1 VSNLTAR
8 YPTEH
13 LFEMIVTMLVLALAL
28 SNPVA
33 ATQTSGHVDV
43 NRAFNYVVVLVMEN
57 HGLRD
62 VISTSSAPF
71 MNQLAASYSLAVN
84 YTAID
89 HPSLPN
95 YLGLISGQDFSSWSS
110 SDCSPRPG
118 CSAGSAPN
126 LVDSL
131 EDRGLTWKSYMED
144 YPSTCGSHCS
154 PADCFT
160 GDGGTGLY
168 AARHDPFVYFDDIVN
183 STARCSRIVPANS
196 GVSGSPDDLF
206 LSDLSSPSTASN
218 FMWLTPNS
226 CNDTHGFTYQNGT
239 VRCTDSISIGDNYLS
254 QLVPKILASKL
265 FTHQKAALFI
275 TFDEGNTRYP
285 YDYVYSVWAGRVVKS
300 DFVSSNHYSHYS
312 LLSTLETVWHLKPLT
327 SNDANAPAMTEF
339 FVAHNH
345 GQNGHPELRDE
356 RNEPRKA
363 DILTNDHDQ
372 WSSDDFR

>member
-1 VSNLTAR
+1 
-8 YPTEH
+8 
-13 LFEMIVTMLVLALAL
+13 MIVTMLVLALAL

-33 ATQTSGHVDV
+33 ATQTAGHVDV
-43 NRAFNYVVVLVMEN
+43 NRAFNYVVVIVMEN

-62 VISTSSAPF
+62 VINVSSAPF
-71 MNQLAASYSLAVN
+71 MNQLASSYGLAVN

-110 SDCSPRPG
+110 SDCSPRAG

-131 EDRGLTWKSYMED
+131 ENRGLTWKAYMED

-154 PADCFT
+154 PGDCFV
-160 GDGGTGLY
+160 GDNGAGVY
-168 AARHDPFVYFDDIVN
+168 AARHDPFVYFDDIAN

-196 GVSGSPDDLF
+196 GTSGSPDDLF

-226 CNDTHGFTYQNGT
+226 CNDTHGFTYHNGT
-239 VRCTDSISIGDNYLS
+239 VLCTDSISIGDNYLS
-254 QLVPKILASKL
+254 RLVPKILASEL

-275 TFDEGNTRYP
+275 TFDEGETRYP
-285 YDYVYSVWAGRVVKS
+285 NDYVYSVWAGPVAKT
-300 DFVSSNHYSHYS
+300 DFVSSSHFSHYS
-312 LLSTLETVWHLKPLT
+312 LLSTLERVWHLQPLT
-327 SNDANAPAMTEF
+327 SNDANASPMTEF
-339 FVAHNH
+339 FVANH
-345 GQNGHPELRDE
+345 RGDKGHLELGDE
-356 RNEPRKA
+356 RNDPWNGENAFGDRDK
-363 DILTNDHDQ
+363 
-372 WSSDDFR
+372 WSEDDSW